1 MKEIEREQGTMRDCR
16 VLCLFIALVLVFV
29 HGVNGE
35 DPYRFITWKVTYGD
49 IYPLGVKQQV
59 TPHCVHFS
67 VSFVSATLFLCLTGV
82 WKMLFLLVVLL
93 VSL

>member
-59 TPHCVHFS
+59 PPIVFIS
-67 VSFVSATLFLCLTGV
+67 
-82 WKMLFLLVVLL
+82 LFLLFLQL
-93 VSL
+93 CFFA